1 MNKIVL
7 VFLIL
12 AIMFKQIIFADT
24 KDETNNNTYIN
35 TSNVSY
41 DEKNNIVELFENS
54 KINTDDTNILIDRGI
69 IDYNKDEIEVFGN
82 FYLYQELNILSG
94 KDLKGDTKLT
104 NFKATD
110 VSYIYNNDLKIDS
123 DIAERSENFVYFYNN
138 FLTPCELEGFFNCPT
153 WSLRIDKTKY
163 EVEKDK
169 FVHFDTFLQIAD
181 YKIFYLPYL
190 SHYGSKAPRQKGFLT
205 PSIEFTIGGNTNTA
219 INTPYYY
226 PVNESLDVTLTP
238 KFYLDSEFRFLESYY
253 LHTLVSKKTSG
264 GHITLDVE
272 NIKNENNDNIN
283 SSLKLNLREVLNKNT
298 ILTANGLFT
307 NSISTTRSTNREPI
321 TFEEIYLKLQNY
333 NLLRKN
339 DYLKSELATVES
351 FDMSD
356 DNEIPISPSFFYHS
370 QFFIT
375 DSISLLTNI
384 DSRVISRESSSQ
396 NNPSENNL
404 VNFNNFII
412 TNNKINNIN
421 LYNKI
426 SFINSINDYKFQH
439 DASLDKQEEN
449 SFLILSSDLH
459 FNSDKFYTPRIKI
472 IHHQDINNLKKTINE
487 DSNSISFNYNNQ
499 FSDNRFYG
507 NDLADNT
514 SRVVYGIENE
524 LELSDFKF
532 QINLNQSYDLK
543 AVNNY
548 TKKINQTDNIS
559 DYSLE
564 IMANHKFFILKSNFR
579 IDNKDYTNKE
589 MNYSLQLDKPFDLN
603 LKYNET
609 NKDAFET
616 LSTDTKSLG
625 LQALKEINNNLSLA
639 YESNMDLKN
648 NYRPFS
654 ESLTLSLYDECSKLE
669 IVYTNR
675 RFNDNYNTTPEERI
689 GITFSMDYLGFFGY
703 EQSTDLLTQEP
714 GNFTYGL

>member
-12 AIMFKQIIFADT
+12 SIMFRQIMFANT
-24 KDETNNNTYIN
+24 KDKTKDNTYIN
-35 TSNVSY
+35 TSNISY

-54 KINTDDTNILIDRGI
+54 KINTDDTSILIDRGI
-69 IDYNKDEIEVFGN
+69 IDYNENEIEVFGN

-94 KDLKGDTKLT
+94 KDLKGDTKLI
-104 NFKATD
+104 NFKAND

-123 DIAERSENFVYFYNN
+123 EVAEREENFVYFYNN

-163 EVEKDK
+163 DLEKDK

-181 YKIFYLPYL
+181 YKLFYLPYL
-190 SHYGSKAPRQKGFLT
+190 SHYGTKASRQKGFLT
-205 PSIEFTIGGNTNTA
+205 PSIEFTLGGNTNTA

-226 PVNESLDVTLTP
+226 PVNESLDITLTP

-253 LHTLVSKKTSG
+253 LNTLVNQKTSG
-264 GHITLDVE
+264 GHIKLDIE

-283 SSLKLNLREVLNKNT
+283 SSFKLNLREVLNKNT

-333 NLLRKN
+333 NLLRNN

-356 DNEIPISPSFFYHS
+356 DDEIPISPSFFYHS
-370 QFFIT
+370 QFFIS
-375 DSISLLTNI
+375 DEISLLTNI

-404 VNFNNFII
+404 INFNNFII

-439 DASLDKQEEN
+439 DASLDKQEKN

-459 FNSDKFYTPRIKI
+459 FNTNKFYTPRIKF
-472 IHHQDINNLKKTINE
+472 IHHQNINDLKKTINE

-514 SRVVYGIENE
+514 TRAVYGIENE
-524 LELSDFKF
+524 LEVNNHKF
-532 QINLNQSYDLK
+532 QINLNQSYDFK
-543 AVNNY
+543 ALNNY
-548 TKKINQTDNIS
+548 TKKINQTNNIS

-564 IMANHKFFILKSNFR
+564 IMTNHKLFIFKSNFR
-579 IDNKDYTNKE
+579 IDNKNYTNKE
-589 MNYSLQLDKPFDLN
+589 MNYSLQFNKPFDLN
-603 LKYNET
+603 FKYNET
-609 NKDAFET
+609 NENAFES
-616 LSTDTKSLG
+616 LSTNTKSLG
-625 LQALKEINNNLSLA
+625 VHAFKEINNNSSFA

-648 NYRPFS
+648 NYRPYS
-654 ESLTLSLYDECSKLE
+654 ESLTFSLYDECSKLE
-669 IVYTNR
+669 IIYTNR
-675 RFNDNYNTTPEERI
+675 RYNDNYNTTPEERI